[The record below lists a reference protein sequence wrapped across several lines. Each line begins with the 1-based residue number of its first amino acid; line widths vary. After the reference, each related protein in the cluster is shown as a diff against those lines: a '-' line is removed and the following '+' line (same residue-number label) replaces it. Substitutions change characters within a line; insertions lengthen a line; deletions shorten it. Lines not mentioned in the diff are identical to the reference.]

1 MEAVDFIAPPDE
13 GLAEAVG
20 KLEDVE
26 LRLLERLPEQP
37 AAQTEEPDGI
47 AAQRQEWYR
56 QVQDAVL
63 TLSATFPDGVDDY
76 DLRKLLEYTVELGK
90 LIEADCEGLDPE
102 GEVEL
107 AWMRTADVLRRIQRR
122 VFHQNLDDP
131 AAALELIFGVFAN
144 VNLSDVATLLDT
156 STKTA
161 AAWKAGAPVRLSAK
175 RRRIVTVAQILSY
188 LRDSITPHGL
198 VMWFEAERDQLDGLT
213 PLEVLDEDPNAY
225 ARLID
230 LARGSRGQLGG

>member
-1 MEAVDFIAPPDE
+1 MEAADLIAPPE
-13 GLAEAVG
+13 EELAEAVDR
-20 KLEDVE
+20 LEDVE
-26 LRLLERLPEQP
+26 LRLVEVRLPAEGEE
-37 AAQTEEPDGI
+37 AEEPEGI
-47 AAQRQEWYR
+47 AARRLAWYR

-90 LIEADCEGLDPE
+90 LIEADREGMDPE

-122 VFHQNLDDP
+122 LFHQNLDDP

-144 VNLSDVATLLDT
+144 VNLADVARVLDT

-161 AAWKAGAPVRLSAK
+161 ATWKAGAPVRHSAK
-175 RRRIVTVAQILSY
+175 RRRIVTVAQVLSY

-198 VMWFEAERDQLDGLT
+198 VMWFDAEREQLGGLT
-213 PLEVLDEDPNAY
+213 PLQVLDEDANAY